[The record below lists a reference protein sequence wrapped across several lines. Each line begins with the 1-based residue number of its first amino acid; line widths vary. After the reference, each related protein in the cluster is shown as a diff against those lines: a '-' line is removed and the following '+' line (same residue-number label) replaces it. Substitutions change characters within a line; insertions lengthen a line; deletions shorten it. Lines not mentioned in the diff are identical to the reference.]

1 MLLWFCH
8 VACCPWPVQAAQLQ
22 PHRRSRSLKIRAGL
36 PVKSG
41 AGPRS
46 SLLQIMHQIFTVV
59 CASATGLGCLWLVLC
74 MSQGSSPFPGCCAAA
89 E

>member
-8 VACCPWPVQAAQLQ
+8 VACCPWPVQAAQSP

-41 AGPRS
+41 AGPRL